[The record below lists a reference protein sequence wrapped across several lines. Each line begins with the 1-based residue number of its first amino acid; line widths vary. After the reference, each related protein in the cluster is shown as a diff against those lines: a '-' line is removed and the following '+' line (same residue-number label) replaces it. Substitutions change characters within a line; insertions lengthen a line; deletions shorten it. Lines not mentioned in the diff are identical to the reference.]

1 MKLKSKNMKTKLYL
15 LLILLV
21 LQIHLKGQNI
31 PDQVDL
37 VNIEHAKL
45 IDADVQQF
53 FASNTSYPQK
63 AAINEIEGNV
73 VVSFI
78 ISKNGQ
84 IDSIQIVNNPNNIL
98 AVEVLVALEKSYGLW
113 IPCKVNGN
121 AVDKKYLG
129 CFKFLMSKASVFTDN
144 RNKGI
149 KNLQKGDYEKS
160 LKYINKALTIDEYN
174 SELYQARANVYLK
187 MNENE
192 LAQKDLA
199 KFKDLKDNLLI
210 DVMFSIVGVTR

>member
-1 MKLKSKNMKTKLYL
+1 MKTKLYL

-187 MNENE
+187 MNEMN
-192 LAQKDLA
+192 
-199 KFKDLKDNLLI
+199 
-210 DVMFSIVGVTR
+210 